1 MDLLRRVEKAR
12 GRRVLS
18 ALSGG
23 ADSVALTLLLI
34 KAGAEVT
41 CAHFE
46 HGIRGADSLRDRDF
60 CRAFCKELHVPLLE
74 DSARV
79 PENRMPGEGL
89 EQAARRLRYRFL
101 RRAKESVGAEW
112 IALAHHMDDQAETVL
127 MHLLRGSGLA
137 GVAGMRELSGDLYRP
152 LLGVR
157 KRELLEYLEELGQSY
172 CQDASNWIPDTP
184 RNLLRLRVMPELES
198 AYPGC
203 VEAIARFSAQAD
215 RDEAFFDALAENWL
229 SARMETGAYG
239 MRVLAQDPGA
249 QPVVSRAMR
258 QLCRRAQIPQAESRH
273 VCALTRLLD
282 APRGKVELPGGRF
295 AERAGNWLYFP
306 IASPP
311 PEPTRLIFSGES
323 ELPGLCRVLAKDWE
337 GGPVRDDPF
346 RQALSCDALKGAVLR
361 TRRAGDWIQPL
372 GMEGKKLLSDYLID
386 RSVDRPLRDWTPLI
400 AIGNEILWVVG
411 VGISQKARLLGG
423 RAVLLHCIFSDQ

>member
-1 MDLLRRVEKAR
+1 MDLLHRVEKAR

-152 LLGVR
+152 LLSVR
-157 KRELLEYLEELGQSY
+157 KRELLEYLEGLGQNY
-172 CQDASNWIPDTP
+172 CRDASNWVPDTP

-198 AYPGC
+198 VYPGC

-215 RDEAFFDALAENWL
+215 RDEAFFDALAEDWL

-239 MRVLAQDPGA
+239 LRIFAQDPGA
-249 QPVVSRAMR
+249 HAYWTLRAARSNFPGADLPSGREIGCISPPSLRRPSRYGSFSRGKANCPACAGFLRRIGKAAPCGTIPSGRRSPVTRSRAR
-258 QLCRRAQIPQAESRH
+258 F
-273 VCALTRLLD
+273 CA
-282 APRGKVELPGGRF
+282 PGGREIGF
-295 AERAGNWLYFP
+295 NP
-306 IASPP
+306 
-311 PEPTRLIFSGES
+311 
-323 ELPGLCRVLAKDWE
+323 WE
-337 GGPVRDDPF
+337 WREK
-346 RQALSCDALKGAVLR
+346 S
-361 TRRAGDWIQPL
+361 
-372 GMEGKKLLSDYLID
+372 S
-386 RSVDRPLRDWTPLI
+386 
-400 AIGNEILWVVG
+400 
-411 VGISQKARLLGG
+411 SQ
-423 RAVLLHCIFSDQ
+423 IT